1 MMICMI
7 IVIYF
12 YFVLSNLIVFLFVV
26 KSAKK
31 FINYHTFEC
40 QNDQVELKQL
50 VNILIPFKSL

>member
-1 MMICMI
+1 MI